1 MPVDLIVT
9 HARVLTMDKDRP
21 RAEAVAC
28 DGGQIVAVGAA
39 GEIAALAGP
48 ETRVIDAGGRTLL
61 PGFVESHMHLLLGGS
76 EISQLHIHGLHGLEA
91 LTAAV
96 ADYRAKNPDL
106 PLVMA
111 QGAEWGMLGHEMT
124 RADLDKV
131 CPDLP
136 LALWALDHHTVW
148 ANTIALER
156 AGILHGAETQPGHII
171 VMGADG
177 TATGELREFGAYE
190 RVIGLGGAGR
200 LHLSIATGVEP
211 EPEPTPEGRAADMA
225 VFAAGLAHCAAHG
238 ITTVINMDG
247 NRYQLTLLDE
257 MRRKGQLTARVK
269 VPFHFKPHMELSAL
283 DRAEAMTR
291 DYNDEWLSSG
301 FVKMFIDGVLDSH
314 TALMVDDYPNSH
326 GDRGQPL
333 FDLDRYLQICTEI
346 DRRGLQIAVHS
357 IGDGA
362 VRATLDGYE
371 AGRRANGVWDSRH
384 RVEHIELINRA
395 DIPRF
400 AELGVTASVQPSH
413 PPGVMEFPF
422 EPTMTDHIGQPR
434 WRDAYLWKTLVDA
447 GAPIAFASDWPVTD
461 INVMRSLQ
469 AARTRQPYEG
479 AADERLS
486 LMDSLYAYTAGGA
499 WAAHMEGLVGMLKPG
514 MAADLVLIDGDI
526 EAIAAEQ
533 IGQTGIALTVS
544 GGRITHQGGGFAG

>member
-1 MPVDLIVT
+1 MAVDLIVT
-9 HARVLTMDKDRP
+9 HARVLTMDDARP

-28 DGGQIVAVGAA
+28 AGGRIVAVGAA
-39 GEIAALAGP
+39 DEIAALAGP
-48 ETRVIDAGGRTLL
+48 GTRVIDAGGRSLL

-76 EISQLHIHGLHGLEA
+76 EIAQLHIHGLHGIEA

-96 ADYRAKNPDL
+96 ADYRAANPRL

-111 QGAEWGMLGHEMT
+111 QGAEWGMLGHDMT
-124 RADLDKV
+124 RHDLDRV

-148 ANTIALER
+148 ANTIALEQ
-156 AGILHGAETQPGHII
+156 AGILHGAETPPGHII

-190 RVIGLGGAGR
+190 RVIGLGGAARIHG
-200 LHLSIATGVEP
+200 SIATGEEP
-211 EPEPTPEGRAADMA
+211 HPEPTPAERAADRA

-238 ITTVINMDG
+238 ITTIINMDG
-247 NRYQLTLLDE
+247 NRYQLSLLDE
-257 MRRKGQLTARVK
+257 MRREGRLTARVK
-269 VPFHFKPHMELSAL
+269 VPFHFKPHMDISAL

-291 DYNDEWLSSG
+291 EFNDEWLSSG

-314 TALMVDDYPNSH
+314 TALMVNDYPNSP

-333 FDLDRYLQICTEI
+333 FELDRFRDICTEI

-362 VRATLDGYE
+362 VRATLDGCE
-371 AGRRANGVWDSRH
+371 AALRANGRRDSRH
-384 RVEHIELINRA
+384 RVEHVELIDRA

-400 AELGVTASVQPSH
+400 AALGVTASVQPSH
-413 PPGVMEFPF
+413 PPGAMEFPF
-422 EPTMTDHIGQPR
+422 EPTMTAHIGKDR
-434 WRDAYLWKTLVDA
+434 WQDAYLWKTLVDA
-447 GAPIAFASDWPVTD
+447 GARIAFASDWPVTD
-461 INVMRSLQ
+461 VSVMRSLQ
-469 AARTRQPYEG
+469 AALTRVPYEG

-499 WAAHMEGLVGMLKPG
+499 WAAHMDGLVGRLKPG

-526 EAIAAEQ
+526 EAIAPDQ
-533 IGQTGIALTVS
+533 IGKTAIALTVA
-544 GGRITHQGGGFAG
+544 GGRITHQGPGIAV